1 MSNSPSDDDTLSTKE
16 RIAEIAAAL
25 FAEHGVA
32 STSIRM
38 ICHEARI
45 TAPTLYYHFGSKDG
59 LLRHIVFPTLES
71 FLGDVAELPQGSSLH
86 DRLLTLAERVLAFGE
101 TRPASVRL
109 IAQLDTMP
117 LAEDDQQRTTELQ
130 SKSMASIAGLFQ
142 QGVEAGE
149 LPVVDPLYGAMSF
162 VGLIMFHMAARQQ
175 VSEEVRPPI
184 DEAAAQLVRFVLAGM
199 RGLASNG
206 SASG

>member
-1 MSNSPSDDDTLSTKE
+1 MSTLQNDDDTMSTKE

-38 ICHEARI
+38 ICREAGI

-59 LLRHIVFPTLES
+59 LLQHIVFPTLES
-71 FLGDVAELPQGSSLH
+71 FLGDVGELPEGSSLH
-86 DRLLTLAERVLAFGE
+86 DRLLTLAERVFAFGE

-117 LAEDDQQRTTELQ
+117 LAEDDRQRTTELQ
-130 SKSMASIAGLFQ
+130 TKSMASIASLFQ
-142 QGVEAGE
+142 ESVESGE

-175 VSEEVRPPI
+175 VPEEARPPT
-184 DEAAAQLVRFVLAGM
+184 DEAAAQLVRFVLAGVK
-199 RGLASNG
+199 GVAS
-206 SASG
+206 SPTTS